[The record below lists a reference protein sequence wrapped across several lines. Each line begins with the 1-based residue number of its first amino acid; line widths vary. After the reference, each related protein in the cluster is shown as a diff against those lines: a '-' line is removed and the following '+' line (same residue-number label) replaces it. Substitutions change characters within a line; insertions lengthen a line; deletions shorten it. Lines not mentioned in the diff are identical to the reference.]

1 MAGDVGSAEFAGVT
15 GAEPV
20 AQVKDYGRGFGFG
33 RSWMGLD
40 DGRGGALRVV
50 SRPRRGWACRLMGRR

>member
-20 AQVKDYGRGFGFG
+20 AQVKDYGRAL
-33 RSWMGLD
+33 GL
-40 DGRGGALRVV
+40 GGSGCGALMLTAAVGCAWSEGSRGG
-50 SRPRRGWACRLMGRR
+50 